1 MSLENTANSARASN
15 SSVALPGR
23 RPRTGSWPVA
33 FMLIVIFVATVFPF
47 YWMVT
52 ASLKTRTDVL
62 AFPPVFTFAPTFEHY
77 AKAFFEAG
85 IGKNVLNSLIV
96 SVTTTLLALLI
107 GTPAAYGLAR
117 WEWKGKRDLWFWI
130 ISNRFM
136 SPLVLALPFY
146 IIANTLGMLNNV
158 VTLIVIYLSFTVPLV
173 VWLTMD
179 QFRNIPREIDEAA
192 TVDGASLFLVFYK
205 VVLPLAMP
213 GVIVGAI
220 LSFIFSWNEMLFA
233 LILTRSEAR
242 TAPVAATNFMS
253 GYDLPWGVIMAT
265 GTIIVVPVIVFAI
278 SVSRHLVRGL
288 TLGAVK

>member
-1 MSLENTANSARASN
+1 
-15 SSVALPGR
+15 
-23 RPRTGSWPVA
+23 
-33 FMLIVIFVATVFPF
+33 MLVVIITATVFPF

-62 AFPPVFTFAPTFEHY
+62 AFPPVFVFSPTFEHY
-77 AKAFFEAG
+77 AKAFLEAG

-117 WEWKGKRDLWFWI
+117 WDWKGKRDLWFWI

-146 IIANTLGMLNNV
+146 IIANAFGMLNNV
-158 VTLIVIYLSFTVPLV
+158 FTLVVIYLSFTIPLV

-192 TVDGASLFLVFYK
+192 VVDGASLFQVFLR

-242 TAPVAATNFMS
+242 TAPVAATSFMS

-278 SVSRHLVRGL
+278 AVSRHLVRGL

>member
-1 MSLENTANSARASN
+1 MTLENSVNNKSI
-15 SSVALPGR
+15 SSSTRRQKPQNWFVAVLL
-23 RPRTGSWPVA
+23 V
-33 FMLIVIFVATVFPF
+33 VIILATVFPF

-52 ASLKTRTDVL
+52 ASFKTRSDVL
-62 AFPPVFTFAPTFEHY
+62 AFPPAFLFTPTLEHY
-77 AKAFFEAG
+77 AKAFLEAG

-96 SVTTTLLALLI
+96 SISSTLLALMI
-107 GTPAAYGLAR
+107 GTPCAYALAR

-136 SPLVLALPFY
+136 SPIVLALPFY
-146 IIANTLGMLNNV
+146 LIANQLGMLNNLF
-158 VTLIVIYLSFTVPLV
+158 TLVIIYLTFNIPLV

-179 QFRNIPREIDEAA
+179 QFRNIPKEIDEAA
-192 TVDGASLFLVFYK
+192 VVDGANMFQVFSR
-205 VVLPLAMP
+205 VVLPLATP
-213 GVIVGAI
+213 GVVVGAI

-242 TAPVAATNFMS
+242 TAPVAATSFMS

-265 GTIIVVPVIVFAI
+265 GTIIVLPVIIFAM